1 MKKNFSAGKDDNNRR
16 LDRVLRKMFPQA
28 GLSQIF
34 HLIRKGSI
42 RINNKK
48 VRPDTRICEGDE
60 INVQG
65 LPSPAL
71 DRKKTKPK
79 HKDNFS
85 EFSRLRKMIIFENEH
100 LLALN
105 KPGGLLTHG
114 AGSLDE
120 LVRDY
125 WSLNSSPSLSFR
137 PGPAHRLDRNTSG
150 LILYSLS
157 LSGARNLSL
166 FFRQGAIDK
175 YYLALLDGELNK
187 EESWIDRIERNSK
200 DKRSFASSSGK
211 PAATVV
217 RPLLKRKGKTLALC
231 AIATGRTHQIRAQG
245 MLHGHP
251 LSGDIKYQGSNI
263 LGGYLL
269 HSICLHLKRDKA
281 GMFFPPL
288 WAPLP
293 VKARRLLTSLFSTP
307 PVMEAL
313 KSIHEELLPKKGD
326 YAITFKISR
335 VQRKK

>member
-1 MKKNFSAGKDDNNRR
+1 MSIYYTGKDDNNRR

-48 VRPDTRICEGDE
+48 VRPDARICEGDE
-60 INVQG
+60 LTIHG

-71 DRKKTKPK
+71 DRKKSESKN
-79 HKDNFS
+79 KDKIY
-85 EFSRLRKMIIFENEH
+85 EFSRLRKMIIFQNEH

-157 LSGARNLSL
+157 LYGARNLSL

-175 YYLALLDGELNK
+175 YYLALMDGKLNK
-187 EESWIDRIERNSK
+187 EESWIDRIERNSS
-200 DKRSFASSSGK
+200 DKRSFASDSGK

-231 AIATGRTHQIRAQG
+231 NIATGRTHQIRAQG

-251 LSGDIKYQGSNI
+251 LSGDIKYQGSYI
-263 LGGYLL
+263 SGGYLL
-269 HSICLHLKRDKA
+269 HSICLRLTGNKA

-293 VKARRLLTSLFSTP
+293 VKALRLLTSLFSSP
-307 PVMEAL
+307 LVMEAL
-313 KSIHEELLPKKGD
+313 KSIHEELLPEKG
-326 YAITFKISR
+326 R
-335 VQRKK
+335 L

>member
-1 MKKNFSAGKDDNNRR
+1 MSIYYAGKDDNNRR

-48 VRPDTRICEGDE
+48 VQPDTRICEGDE
-60 INVQG
+60 ITVHG
-65 LPSPAL
+65 LAAPAL
-71 DRKKTKPK
+71 DRKKTKPQN
-79 HKDNFS
+79 KDNLS
-85 EFSRLRKMIIFENEH
+85 KFSRLSKMIIFENEH

-114 AGSLDE
+114 TGSLDE

-125 WSLNSSPSLSFR
+125 WSLNSFPSLSFR

-166 FFRQGAIDK
+166 FFRQGTIDK
-175 YYLALLDGELNK
+175 YYLALMDGKLSK
-187 EESWIDRIERNSK
+187 EEIWIDRIERNSS
-200 DKRSFASSSGK
+200 DKRSFASGSGK
-211 PAATVV
+211 QAATVV

-231 AIATGRTHQIRAQG
+231 AITTGRTHQIRAQG

-263 LGGYLL
+263 SGGYLL
-269 HSICLHLKRDKA
+269 HSICLRLKEDKA

-293 VKARRLLTSLFSTP
+293 VKAHRLLTSLFSTP
-307 PVMEAL
+307 LVMEAL
-313 KSIHEELLPKKGD
+313 KSIHEELLPEEG
-326 YAITFKISR
+326 R
-335 VQRKK
+335 L

>member
-1 MKKNFSAGKDDNNRR
+1 MSIFYTGKDDNNRR

-34 HLIRKGSI
+34 HLIRKGNI

-60 INVQG
+60 ITLHG
-65 LPSPAL
+65 LPSPAFS
-71 DRKKTKPK
+71 REKSEPQNKN
-79 HKDNFS
+79 NFL

-114 AGSLDE
+114 AGSLE
-120 LVRDY
+120 EVVRDY
-125 WSLNSSPSLSFR
+125 WALNSSPSLSFR

-175 YYLALLDGELNK
+175 YYLALLDGQLNK
-187 EESWIDRIERNSK
+187 EESWIDRIERNSQY
-200 DKRSFASSSGK
+200 KRSFASGSGK

-231 AIATGRTHQIRAQG
+231 AIATGRTHQIRVQA

-251 LSGDIKYQGSNI
+251 LSGDIKYQGSTI
-263 LGGYLL
+263 SGGYLL
-269 HSICLHLKRDKA
+269 HSICLRLKEDKA
-281 GMFFPPL
+281 GLFFPPL

-293 VKARRLLTSLFSTP
+293 VKARRLLTSLFSSP
-307 PVMEAL
+307 LVMQAL
-313 KSIHEELLPKKGD
+313 KAIHEELLPEE
-326 YAITFKISR
+326 
-335 VQRKK
+335 

>member
-1 MKKNFSAGKDDNNRR
+1 MSIFYTGKDDNNRR

-34 HLIRKGSI
+34 HLIRKGNI

-60 INVQG
+60 ITLHG
-65 LPSPAL
+65 LSSPAFC
-71 DRKKTKPK
+71 RKKSEPQN
-79 HKDNFS
+79 KDNLLEIS
-85 EFSRLRKMIIFENEH
+85 GLRKMIIFENEH

-114 AGSLDE
+114 TGSLEE

-200 DKRSFASSSGK
+200 DRRSFASGSGK

-231 AIATGRTHQIRAQG
+231 AIATGRTHQIRVQG

-263 LGGYLL
+263 SGGYLL
-269 HSICLHLKRDKA
+269 HSICLRLKGDKA
-281 GMFFPPL
+281 GMLFPPL

-293 VKARRLLTSLFSTP
+293 VKARRLLTSLFSSS
-307 PVMEAL
+307 PVMQAL
-313 KSIHEELLPKKGD
+313 KSVHEELLPEE
-326 YAITFKISR
+326 
-335 VQRKK
+335 Q

>member
-1 MKKNFSAGKDDNNRR
+1 MSIYYTGKDDNNRR

-34 HLIRKGSI
+34 HLIRKGNI

-60 INVQG
+60 ITLHG
-65 LPSPAL
+65 LPSPAV
-71 DRKKTKPK
+71 DRKKIKPK
-79 HKDNFS
+79 HKNNFL
-85 EFSRLRKMIIFENEH
+85 ELSRLRKMIIFENEH

-114 AGSLDE
+114 TGSLDE
-120 LVRDY
+120 LVRKY
-125 WSLNSSPSLSFR
+125 WALNSSPSLSFR
-137 PGPAHRLDRNTSG
+137 SGPAHRLDRNTSG

-157 LSGARNLSL
+157 LFGARNLSL
-166 FFRQGAIDK
+166 FFREGAIDK

-200 DKRSFASSSGK
+200 DKRSFASGSGK

-217 RPLLKRKGKTLALC
+217 RPLLMRKGKTLALC
-231 AIATGRTHQIRAQG
+231 AIATGRTHQIRVQG

-251 LSGDIKYQGSNI
+251 LSGDIKYHGSNI
-263 LGGYLL
+263 SGGYLL
-269 HSICLHLKRDKA
+269 HSICLRLKEDKA

-293 VKARRLLTSLFSTP
+293 VKARRLLASLFTTP
-307 PVMEAL
+307 LVMQAL
-313 KSIHEELLPKKGD
+313 KSIQEELLPEEGRLC
-326 YAITFKISR
+326 YYL
-335 VQRKK
+335 